1 MIYSF
6 TYFSERT
13 RLLVDTVVLV
23 LELIGTCAFAVSG
36 AVLAITKR
44 FDIFGVIFSAII
56 TALGGGTIRDVLL
69 GNLPP
74 AMFRN
79 YIYLIFAL
87 ITAVLTFITAS
98 ILKNRFSENIVLID
112 KVNNVFD
119 AVGLGVFTIVGM
131 NVAINSG
138 FSDNFFFVVFL
149 GMTTGCGGGILRDVI
164 VRDVPFVLTK
174 RVYAVASI
182 CGGIVYYLLYIV
194 FDQSALLSV
203 LSGITVIFALRI
215 LASVFKWDLPKAI

>member
-1 MIYSF
+1 M
-6 TYFSERT
+6 
-13 RLLVDTVVLV
+13 LLF

-36 AVLAITKR
+36 AVLGITKR
-44 FDIFGVIFSAII
+44 FDIFGVIFSSII
-56 TALGGGTIRDVLL
+56 TALGGGTIRDILM

-87 ITAVLTFITAS
+87 VTAVLTFITAS
-98 ILKNRFSENIVLID
+98 ILKTKFSENIVIID
-112 KVNNVFD
+112 KVNNIFD

-131 NVAINSG
+131 NAAVNSG

-164 VRDVPFVLTK
+164 VSDVPFVLRK

-182 CGGIVYYLLYIV
+182 AGGILYYVLLITLKQGQIISAVAGIV
-194 FDQSALLSV
+194 L
-203 LSGITVIFALRI
+203 IFVLRI

>member
-1 MIYSF
+1 M
-6 TYFSERT
+6 
-13 RLLVDTVVLV
+13 DTMLLV
-23 LELIGTCAFAVSG
+23 LELIGTCAFAISG
-36 AVLAITKR
+36 AVLGITKR
-44 FDIFGVIFSAII
+44 FDIFGVIFSGII
-56 TALGGGTIRDVLL
+56 TALGGGTIRDLLL

-79 YIYLIFAL
+79 YIYLIFAVATCL
-87 ITAVLTFITAS
+87 LTFIIAS
-98 ILKNRFSENIVLID
+98 ILKNKFSENIVIID

-119 AVGLGVFTIVGM
+119 AIGLGVFTIVGM

-149 GMTTGCGGGILRDVI
+149 GMTTGCGGGILRDAI
-164 VRDVPFVLTK
+164 VGEVPFVLRK

-182 CGGIVYYLLYIV
+182 AGGIAYYLMYIMLHQGV
-194 FDQSALLSV
+194 VISSV
-203 LSGITVIFALRI
+203 VGITLIFALRI

>member
-1 MIYSF
+1 M
-6 TYFSERT
+6 
-13 RLLVDTVVLV
+13 DTMLLV

-36 AVLAITKR
+36 AVLGITKR

-56 TALGGGTIRDVLL
+56 TSLGGGTVRDVLM

-87 ITAVLTFITAS
+87 VTALLTFITAS
-98 ILKNRFSENIVLID
+98 ILKNKFSENIVVID
-112 KVNNVFD
+112 RVNNIFD
-119 AVGLGVFTIVGM
+119 AIGLGVFTIAGM
-131 NVAINSG
+131 NVAINGG
-138 FSDNFFFVVFL
+138 FMDNFFFVVFL

-164 VRDVPFVLTK
+164 VGDIPFVLRK

-182 CGGIVYYLLYIV
+182 GGGVLYYLLFVV
-194 FDQSALLSV
+194 FEQGQIISMVA
-203 LSGITVIFALRI
+203 GILVIFLLRI
-215 LASVFKWDLPKAI
+215 FASVFKWDLPRAI

>member
-1 MIYSF
+1 MFARKHAMDTMI
-6 TYFSERT
+6 
-13 RLLVDTVVLV
+13 LV
-23 LELIGTCAFAVSG
+23 LELIGTCAFAISG
-36 AVLAITKR
+36 AVLGITKR
-44 FDIFGVIFSAII
+44 FDIFGVIFSGII
-56 TALGGGTIRDVLL
+56 TALGGGTIRDILL

-79 YIYLIFAL
+79 YIYLIFAVS
-87 ITAVLTFITAS
+87 TCVLTFIIAS
-98 ILKNRFSENIVLID
+98 ILKSKFSENLLIID

-138 FSDNFFFVVFL
+138 YGDNAFFVIFL

-164 VRDVPFVLTK
+164 VSDVPFVLRK

-182 CGGIVYYLLYIV
+182 AGGILYY
-194 FDQSALLSV
+194 V
-203 LSGITVIFALRI
+203 LNITLGVNEIISTISGILLIFTLRL

>member
-1 MIYSF
+1 M
-6 TYFSERT
+6 
-13 RLLVDTVVLV
+13 LLV

-36 AVLAITKR
+36 AVLGITKR

-56 TALGGGTIRDVLL
+56 TSLGGGTVRDVLM

-87 ITAVLTFITAS
+87 VTALLTFITAS
-98 ILKNRFSENIVLID
+98 ILKNTFSENIVVID
-112 KVNNVFD
+112 RVNNIFD
-119 AVGLGVFTIVGM
+119 AIGLGVFTIVGM
-131 NVAINSG
+131 NVAINGG
-138 FSDNFFFVVFL
+138 FKDNFFFVVFL

-164 VRDVPFVLTK
+164 VGDIPFVLRK

-182 CGGIVYYLLYIV
+182 GGGVLYYLLFVV
-194 FDQSALLSV
+194 FEQGQIISMVA
-203 LSGITVIFALRI
+203 GILVIFLLRI
-215 LASVFKWDLPKAI
+215 FASVFKWDLPRAI

>member
-1 MIYSF
+1 M
-6 TYFSERT
+6 
-13 RLLVDTVVLV
+13 DTMLLV

-36 AVLAITKR
+36 AVLGITKR

-56 TALGGGTIRDVLL
+56 TALGGGTIRDILL

-87 ITAVLTFITAS
+87 VTAVLTFITAS

-119 AVGLGVFTIVGM
+119 AIGLGVFTVVGM

-164 VRDVPFVLTK
+164 VSDVPFVLTK
-174 RVYAVASI
+174 RIYAVASI
-182 CGGIVYYLLYIV
+182 SGGIVYYVLHIV
-194 FDQSALLSV
+194 LNQSDVVSV
-203 LSGITVIFALRI
+203 VAGIVVIFALRI